1 MKYMTG
7 LFKNAMASCWIW
19 SNGCKRLNKIHAMA
33 FSSNPVIFIRKLC
46 YFGGNEFYTIK
57 KIMILNSNRPSQLL
71 YLSNRNPSPQALT
84 GALISVVCATST
96 FDAIISTSEDSTQR
110 YEPIVFSHPF
120 GQDCATL
127 GSSHSLKS

>member
-1 MKYMTG
+1 MSNSEKLNEIG
-7 LFKNAMASCWIW
+7 ICIACWSW
-19 SNGCKRLNKIHAMA
+19 LNECKRLNKLHAIA

-46 YFGGNEFYTIK
+46 YFGGNK
-57 KIMILNSNRPSQLL
+57 VSAMKIMILNTNQPSQSLL
-71 YLSNRNPSPQALT
+71 LSNRNPSPQALT